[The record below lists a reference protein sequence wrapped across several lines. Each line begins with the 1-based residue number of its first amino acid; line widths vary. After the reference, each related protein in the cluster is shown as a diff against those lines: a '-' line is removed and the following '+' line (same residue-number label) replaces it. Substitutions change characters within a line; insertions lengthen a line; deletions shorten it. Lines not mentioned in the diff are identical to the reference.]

1 MKELKLNDETIIELS
16 DLSSRTDLI
25 TVVKTWGDIDSMNLN
40 KENIEGA
47 FFEGAELKTLFVNVA
62 AVSSGNNVEV
72 HINMREKT
80 LEEKFLESQAEQDAM
95 LNMLMDM

>member
-1 MKELKLNDETIIELS
+1 MKKIKLNDETIIELS
-16 DLSSRTDLI
+16 DLSSHTDLI

-47 FFEGAELKTLFVNVA
+47 TFEGEDLNTIFLNVA

-80 LEEKFLESQAEQDAM
+80 LEEKFTESQEEQNGI
-95 LNMLMDM
+95 LEYLMGM

>member
-16 DLSSRTDLI
+16 DLSYHTDLI

-47 FFEGAELKTLFVNVA
+47 TFEGEDLNTIFLNVA

-80 LEEKFLESQAEQDAM
+80 LEEKFTESQAEQDAM
-95 LNMLMDM
+95 LNMLMEM